1 MKSDFTTKKYRGF
14 LEHLKHI
21 NFPIY
26 TINDWIK
33 TEPKKGIILRHDVDR
48 NPNQSIKIAKIAS
61 DLDVKGTFN
70 FRVLK
75 NQVDEKAVTLISKL
89 GHEIG
94 YHYEDLSIA
103 KGNMDLAIE
112 LFHKKLEL
120 LRKFTEVK
128 TATMHGRPLSRFDNR
143 KIWEFANVNQFNLSG
158 EAYISIDYKKLYY
171 ITDTGRTWAETNANL
186 RDSAMNSIPIPGTI
200 KSTEDIKNF
209 IDSNRE
215 ASIAIVFHPER
226 WSSNYFELFL
236 QTFIDFLSS
245 TIKKILRFFR

>member
-1 MKSDFTTKKYRGF
+1 MKSDFTTEKYSSF
-14 LEHLKHI
+14 LEHLKYI

-33 TEPKKGIILRHDVDR
+33 TQPKNGIVLRHDVDR

-75 NQVDEKAVTLISKL
+75 NQVDEKAVTVISKL

-112 LFHKKLEL
+112 LFHKNLEL

-143 KIWEFANVNQFNLSG
+143 NIWEFANVTQFNLNG
-158 EAYISIDYKKLYY
+158 EAYISLDYKNLYY
-171 ITDTGRTWAETNANL
+171 LTDTGRTWAETNANL
-186 RDSAMNSIPIPGTI
+186 RDSAMNSIPIPDTI

-226 WSSNYFELFL
+226 WSSNYFDLFL
-236 QTFIDFLSS
+236 QTFVDFLSS